1 MADRDRQ
8 PAVAQTKG
16 GRIENGRIEERIRS
30 ARDSLPNRRDD
41 RPNGALGGVPPDPQA
56 DENREPPAGAPI
68 VPPWQR
74 QPLPLHQICKVKET
88 NVSNMKVV
96 GQAPVMGEIHEVR
109 ATFATPDLM
118 QNAVTQL
125 EMSGFDRADLSL
137 PEVTRPDEF
146 TTPESS
152 AKPADTEEDA
162 RQART
167 LQTSA
172 AAAIAAMAAGGAVIA
187 TGGAVAPALA
197 AAVVGGGMFGSAA
210 YAISSASNSE
220 EQEDRERK
228 AATGTLV
235 LSVRAPSDAKRADAE
250 AILRSSA
257 ATSVQTR

>member
-1 MADRDRQ
+1 
-8 PAVAQTKG
+8 
-16 GRIENGRIEERIRS
+16 
-30 ARDSLPNRRDD
+30 
-41 RPNGALGGVPPDPQA
+41 
-56 DENREPPAGAPI
+56 
-68 VPPWQR
+68 
-74 QPLPLHQICKVKET
+74 VKEA
-88 NVSNMKVV
+88 NVSDTKAV
-96 GQAPVMGEIHEVR
+96 GSAPVMGDIHEVR

-118 QNAVTQL
+118 QNAVTRL

-146 TTPESS
+146 ATPESS

-172 AAAIAAMAAGGAVIA
+172 AAAVAAMAAGGAVIA

-235 LSVRAPSDAKRADAE
+235 LSVRAPSEAKRADAE
-250 AILRSSA
+250 AIFRSSG

>member
-1 MADRDRQ
+1 MQA
-8 PAVAQTKG
+8 G
-16 GRIENGRIEERIRS
+16 GS
-30 ARDSLPNRRDD
+30 
-41 RPNGALGGVPPDPQA
+41 
-56 DENREPPAGAPI
+56 
-68 VPPWQR
+68 
-74 QPLPLHQICKVKET
+74 T
-88 NVSNMKVV
+88 
-96 GQAPVMGEIHEVR
+96 PVLGEIHEVR
-109 ATFATPDLM
+109 ATFATPDMM

-137 PEVTRPDEF
+137 PEVVPPQEF
-146 TTPESS
+146 ATPEAG

-210 YAISSASNSE
+210 YAISSAANGE

-228 AATGTLV
+228 AASGTLV
-235 LSVRAPSDAKRADAE
+235 LSVRAPDETKRSEAE
-250 AILRSSA
+250 AIVRA
-257 ATSVQTR
+257 AGATSVQAF

>member
-1 MADRDRQ
+1 
-8 PAVAQTKG
+8 
-16 GRIENGRIEERIRS
+16 
-30 ARDSLPNRRDD
+30 
-41 RPNGALGGVPPDPQA
+41 
-56 DENREPPAGAPI
+56 
-68 VPPWQR
+68 
-74 QPLPLHQICKVKET
+74 
-88 NVSNMKVV
+88 VSDTKVV
-96 GQAPVMGEIHEVR
+96 GSAPVMGDIHEVR

-118 QNAVTQL
+118 QNAVTRL

-146 TTPESS
+146 ATSESS

-235 LSVRAPSDAKRADAE
+235 LSVRAPSEAGRRRGYPPFVWRDLGPDPLTAGSEPSRTRRVAALAMRTMRPGVGYRSVVQWIGVEGHTRRATTTAVG
-250 AILRSSA
+250 RP
-257 ATSVQTR
+257 QPQRG